1 MIFQGKK
8 IIVIKCR
15 NFVIEVKQ
23 TIFFCYDLLIF
34 FDFFFIEKLMMSVSN
49 GKEGFLYLSK
59 VLEILLQTLLQ
70 DQISEVR
77 KLRLRRVLSSEILLQ
92 TLLMDQIS

>member
-1 MIFQGKK
+1 
-8 IIVIKCR
+8 
-15 NFVIEVKQ
+15 
-23 TIFFCYDLLIF
+23 
-34 FDFFFIEKLMMSVSN
+34 MSVSN

-77 KLRLRRVLSSEILLQ
+77 KSELSIIWGTTTRILIIFGVPPHKYKYLK
-92 TLLMDQIS
+92 